1 MNIVANRPLNS
12 LFRSRNV
19 PTSISFAL
27 GNIQTL
33 VIRLLWDRFN
43 KTHMVNR
50 TFSFFPLCVPV
61 QLSDIL
67 SI

>member
-1 MNIVANRPLNS
+1 MNTVANR
-12 LFRSRNV
+12 SRNI

-33 VIRLLWDRFN
+33 VIRLLWDSSN

-50 TFSFFPLCVPV
+50 TFSFFHFEFPFSFLTF
-61 QLSDIL
+61 
-67 SI
+67 